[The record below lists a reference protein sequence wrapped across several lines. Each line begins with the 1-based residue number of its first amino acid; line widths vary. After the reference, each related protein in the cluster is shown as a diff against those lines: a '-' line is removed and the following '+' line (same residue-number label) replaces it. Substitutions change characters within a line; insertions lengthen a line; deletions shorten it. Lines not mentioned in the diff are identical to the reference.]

1 MSLQLVVLAWDE
13 GKGVYLGLS
22 IGVCVEKGCLG
33 SEIQAGNV
41 IVIN

>member
-33 SEIQAGNV
+33 YEIPAEYYCD
-41 IVIN
+41 